1 MSVKWQEHQH
11 NNPATS
17 AIVQEGLDKLEVYR
31 NRADLVPAYVLAMGA
46 LYLSFHA
53 AYSLWTL
60 TSDQP
65 FNEA

>member
-11 NNPATS
+11 SNPATS
-17 AIVQEGLDKLEVYR
+17 ATVQEGLDKLEVYR
-31 NRADLVPAYVLAMGA
+31 NRADLVPAYILAMGA

-53 AYSLWTL
+53 AYSLWML
-60 TSDQP
+60 ASDQP